1 MNESIWQRIE
11 LVQAAWQMF
20 RQSPIFGIGL
30 GSFLPRLP
38 EFLLPRQFYFLQPVH
53 NIFLLI
59 LTETGVI
66 VFGLTIFGL
75 GLILKRLWKK
85 RKHPLFLA
93 LLVII
98 LTGFFDHY
106 WLTLQQTQL
115 LFALILGLSL
125 KFD

>member
-1 MNESIWQRIE
+1 MNQSIWQRIE
-11 LVQAAWQMF
+11 LTQAAWQMF
-20 RQSPIFGIGL
+20 WQSPIFGIGL
-30 GSFLPRLP
+30 GNFLPRLP

-53 NIFLLI
+53 NIFLLT

-66 VFGLTIFGL
+66 IFGLTIFGL
-75 GLILKRLWKK
+75 GLILKRLWQK